1 MQIISI
7 SVNVSFIGKDVKSLT
22 VSGHANYDE
31 YGKDIVCAGVSAVVT
46 GGINALETEI
56 KNIEII
62 NKENELGVKV
72 INSNEKIQI
81 ILNTILIQL
90 ETIEYSY
97 KKYIKIEK

>member
-1 MQIISI
+1 MI

-22 VSGHANYDE
+22 VSGHANYDQ

-46 GGINALETEI
+46 GGINALESEI
-56 KNIEII
+56 ESIKII
-62 NKENELGVKV
+62 NEDNKLGVEV

-90 ETIEYSY
+90 KTIEKSY
-97 KKYIKIEK
+97 KKYIKITK